1 LGVLTLVDRTTGGV
15 ILISS
20 NQVMKAIT
28 YSAYG
33 PPEVLRVEHVPKPT
47 CGDNELLVCVRAAEA
62 TKADCELRRFRF
74 AVSWFWLPLRLAL
87 GVRRPRR
94 RVLGGYFAGEIAA
107 VGKAV
112 TGFSVGDRV
121 YGGTGLHLGCYA
133 AYVALPARGPVAPM
147 PATMDFVEA
156 AAVPLGGLNALHF
169 LSRANI
175 GSGDEVLINGAGGS
189 IGAHAV
195 QIAKSL
201 GARVTAVD
209 HGRKEAFLRR
219 LGADAFVD
227 YRQTDFTAD
236 RQTYDVILSM
246 VASTPYHRCIQALRP
261 GGRYLIANP
270 RLSDMLRA
278 LMTNH
283 FTRQRV
289 DVAFAPET
297 RAGLDALR
305 ELIEQGKIGP
315 IVDRVEPMEQAAEA
329 HRLVEREARLGA
341 IVLAIED
348 HHEAG
353 QSEFSP
359 RPPLALPCAEAPL
372 PGRRRS
378 PS

>member
-1 LGVLTLVDRTTGGV
+1 MLVDRITGRA
-15 ILISS
+15 ILIST

-28 YSAYG
+28 YSEYG
-33 PPEVLRVEHVPKPT
+33 PPEVLRVEDLPKPV
-47 CGDNELLVCVRAAEA
+47 CGDDEVLVRVRAAEA

-74 AVSWFWLPLRLAL
+74 AVNWFWLPLRLAL
-87 GVRRPRR
+87 GVRRPRQ
-94 RVLGGYFAGEIAA
+94 RVLGGYFAGEVAA
-107 VGKAV
+107 VGKDV
-112 TGFSVGDRV
+112 TGLSVGERV
-121 YGGTGLHLGCYA
+121 YGGTGLRLGTYA
-133 AYVALPARGPVAPM
+133 AYVALPANGAVAPM
-147 PATMDFVEA
+147 PARMDFAEA

-175 GSGDEVLINGAGGS
+175 QPGDEVLVNGAGGS

-195 QIAKSL
+195 QLAKSL

-219 LGADAFVD
+219 LGADAVID
-227 YRQTDFTAD
+227 YRQTDFTAN

-246 VASTPYHRCIQALRP
+246 VASTPYHRCIRALRP

-278 LMTNH
+278 LITNR
-283 FTRQRV
+283 FTRQRA
-289 DVAFAPET
+289 DVALAPET

-315 IVDRVEPMEQAAEA
+315 IVDRVEPMEQAVEA
-329 HRLVEREARLGA
+329 HRRVEREERMGA

-348 HHEAG
+348 HRGAG
-353 QSEFSP
+353 
-359 RPPLALPCAEAPL
+359 
-372 PGRRRS
+372 
-378 PS
+378 